1 MGKMGIRKVPLAAG
15 ILAGIGLFV
24 VCVMQVM
31 AGVINMAVIF
41 GVAAVA
47 VMELGVM
54 ASVIHGRPALTPS
67 VDGVLSS
74 SLKNLNIG
82 SKQAEFV
89 TVGNDSS
96 SATGFFVAPQPSM
109 GHMDLRMDTASN
121 SRENTGIYIESE
133 ELMRGGRLQ
142 QLVYGTNSSA
152 KKIAKKPKKA
162 AATKPASK
170 RVAKPIKVKAKSK

>member
-41 GVAAVA
+41 GVAGVA

-54 ASVIHGRPALTPS
+54 AAVIHGKPALTQS
-67 VDGVLSS
+67 VDGALSA
-74 SLKNLNIG
+74 SLKAINLD
-82 SKQAEFV
+82 SKSANFAIANNDQA
-89 TVGNDSS
+89 SP
-96 SATGFFVAPQPSM
+96 TGFFVAPQPSM
-109 GHMDLRMDTASN
+109 GHMDLRMDTASKN
-121 SRENTGIYIESE
+121 RENTGIYIESE

-142 QLVYGTNSSA
+142 QLVYGTKGS
-152 KKIAKKPKKA
+152 AKKPKKTIA
-162 AATKPASK
+162 KKSASK
-170 RVAKPIKVKAKSK
+170 RVAKPIKIKAKSK

>member
-1 MGKMGIRKVPLAAG
+1 MGIRKVPLAAG

-41 GVAAVA
+41 GVAGVA

-54 ASVIHGRPALTPS
+54 ASVVHGKPALTQS
-67 VDGVLSS
+67 VEGALSA
-74 SLKNLNIG
+74 SLKTINMD
-82 SKQAEFV
+82 SKSAEFV
-89 TVGNDSS
+89 MADHDQ
-96 SATGFFVAPQPSM
+96 SAASGFFVAPQPSM

-121 SRENTGIYIESE
+121 NRENTGIYIESE

-142 QLVYGTNSSA
+142 QLVYGSKSDA
-152 KKIAKKPKKA
+152 KKTKKATAKKS
-162 AATKPASK
+162 ASK
-170 RVAKPIKVKAKSK
+170 RVAKPIKIKAKSK